1 MNLADYLAE
10 VRGRHA
16 QVAREVGVA
25 SAYLSQMA
33 GLTRPVPPAL
43 VPALF
48 FACEGRVECW
58 DLRPQDW
65 HLIWPGSVGRAGAPE
80 PHSPVTPRTTAA
92 ASGMFSMPEVSLSAA
107 VVGYSNH
114 SFQMP

>member
-10 VRGRHA
+10 KRGRHA
-16 QVAREVGVA
+16 HVAREVGVA

-33 GLTRPVPPAL
+33 GFTRPIPPAL
-43 VPALF
+43 VPALV

-65 HLIWPGSVGRAGAPE
+65 YLIWPGSVGRPGAPE
-80 PHSPVTPRTTAA
+80 PRSQVTPRTTAV
-92 ASGMFSMPEVSLSAA
+92 ASETFLMPAVSLSAA
-107 VVGYSNH
+107 VVGHSNH
-114 SFQMP
+114 SFHMP